1 MFNKDPYLHPV
12 VAKEKLILVQLTG
25 NKLGDGDSEIMAMV
39 SQATD
44 NTGYCVKR
52 KSNLTGMGSGS
63 HRNC

>member
-1 MFNKDPYLHPV
+1 M

-39 SQATD
+39 SQAID
-44 NTGYCVKR
+44 NAGYCVKC